1 MLEQENA
8 SSSKIKAL
16 KNCTNLEIFR
26 PLSFEEKNKYR
37 AKYGIG
43 QGEFTILFA
52 GRISREKGV
61 MQLLNVVENLNKKYS
76 NIKKLLLEVQS
87 REQII

>member
-1 MLEQENA
+1 MAGIITVSNYIKHRVLELENV
-8 SSSKIKAL
+8 SSSKIKVL
-16 KNCTNLEIFR
+16 ENCTNLEIFR

-61 MQLLNVVENLNKKYS
+61 M
-76 NIKKLLLEVQS
+76 
-87 REQII
+87 